1 MSSNESDVH
10 AGTLYVVATPIG
22 NLGDLSPRAQRI
34 LGEVSAVLAEDTRV
48 TGAMLAH
55 FGVQQ
60 KLIAVHDHNE
70 TEICVGLVARLQ
82 RGESFALVSD
92 AGTPLI
98 SDPGFS
104 LVRAARA
111 ARVPVLAVPGP
122 SAAVAALSI
131 SGLPTDSFVFCGFL
145 PAKAGAR
152 LKALQ
157 ALVRESRTLVFYESS
172 HRIGESLEALAQ
184 AFGGGRKACIS
195 RELTKMYEE
204 SYTAN
209 LEDIKQWLKEDV
221 NRSRGEFVLVIQ
233 GAEPQPGDVNTEQL
247 LRILL
252 AELPPSRAARIAA
265 EISGGSKKEIY
276 ALAVQLAGRED
287 TSE

>member
-1 MSSNESDVH
+1 MSSNESEVR
-10 AGTLYVVATPIG
+10 AGALYVVATPIG
-22 NLGDLSPRAQRI
+22 NLGDLSPRAQRV
-34 LGEVSAVLAEDTRV
+34 LAGVSAVLAEDTRV
-48 TGAMLAH
+48 TGSMLAH
-55 FGVQQ
+55 FGIQQ

-70 TEICVGLVARLQ
+70 TEMCAGLVARLQ
-82 RGESFALVSD
+82 RRESFALVSD

-111 ARVPVLAVPGP
+111 AKVPVLVVPGP

-131 SGLPTDSFVFCGFL
+131 SGLPTDAFVFCGFL

-157 ALVRESRTLVFYESS
+157 ERSRESRTLVFYESS
-172 HRIGESLEALAQ
+172 HRIGESLQALTQ
-184 AFGGGRKACIS
+184 VLGGSRRACIS

-209 LEDIKQWLKEDV
+209 LEEISAWLTEDE
-221 NRSRGEFVLVIQ
+221 NRTRGEFVLVIQ
-233 GAEPQPGDVNTEQL
+233 GAESQLGDVNAEQL

-252 AELPPSRAARIAA
+252 AELPPSRAARVAS

-276 ALAVQLAGRED
+276 ALAVKLAGRDD

>member
-1 MSSNESDVH
+1 MSSNESEVR
-10 AGTLYVVATPIG
+10 AGALYVVATPIG
-22 NLGDLSPRAQRI
+22 NLGDLSPRAQRV
-34 LGEVSAVLAEDTRV
+34 LAGVSAVLAEDTRV
-48 TGAMLAH
+48 TGSMLAH
-55 FGVQQ
+55 FGIQQ
-60 KLIAVHDHNE
+60 KLITVHDHNE
-70 TEICVGLVARLQ
+70 TEMCAGLVARLQ

-111 ARVPVLAVPGP
+111 AKVSVLVVPGP

-131 SGLPTDSFVFCGFL
+131 SGLPTDAFVFCGFL

-157 ALVRESRTLVFYESS
+157 ELSRESRTLVFYESS
-172 HRIGESLEALAQ
+172 HRIGESLQALTQ
-184 AFGGGRKACIS
+184 VLGGSRRGCIS

-209 LEDIKQWLKEDV
+209 LEEIRAWLTEDE
-221 NRSRGEFVLVIQ
+221 NRTRGEFVLVIQ
-233 GAEPQPGDVNTEQL
+233 GAEPQPGDVNAEQL

-252 AELPPSRAARIAA
+252 AELPPSRAARVAT

-276 ALAVQLAGRED
+276 ALAVKLAGRDD